1 MAQCEGVAS
10 EGTCSRRCRSVARF
24 VPCDRQPT
32 SLDVPEAYSVPKR
45 EFLNQFKESLAR
57 SEDARDCETLLTESS
72 WQSWREGHQEMDA
85 LPPPYLDFA
94 LACLASAASSKTP
107 HESDGIPILSTT
119 YFDIGIRLYILTL
132 EADNREARTME
143 SVIASALIA
152 TYGLLSADLSAW
164 SKSSAMLMYSMTIA
178 RRLDI
183 FNCRSTGVILEPTTD
198 NYDETCRW
206 YQQHFNFVPTDVL
219 HAPGDKAREVANFM
233 RVERGKTF
241 VDHHSFLLARGD
253 DGKGTKVHHSS
264 FEVEDIDTQ
273 MMTHQWLG
281 QTGWTLVW
289 GVGRHVHGSQIFD
302 YWYDS
307 SGYIIEHYA
316 DGDVV
321 NQDTETTCSPA
332 GAMAVWRPP
341 VPAVWGGKASAV
353 SG

>member
-1 MAQCEGVAS
+1 MTVNTRAALNRLSYVLYEHADMEKFKKFAGDFGLIEAGKADGLTFYRGYGKDAYVYVAAEGRRGGERRFIGGGFVAES
-10 EGTCSRRCRSVARF
+10 AHDFHLVCQIPGAKIIDASKRPGGGQLVEVLDPNGYVVQVAWEQVEREAPAHGISSCQGGQPPINGALDKIRKGKLGLILQRF
-24 VPCDRQPT
+24 VGFTEVLMAEQG
-32 SLDVPEAYSVPKR
+32 
-45 EFLNQFKESLAR
+45 QFTR
-57 SEDARDCETLLTESS
+57 MSS
-72 WQSWREGHQEMDA
+72 GPGLVHKVGHFG
-85 LPPPYLDFA
+85 Y
-94 LACLASAASSKTP
+94 
-107 HESDGIPILSTT
+107 
-119 YFDIGIRLYILTL
+119 
-132 EADNREARTME
+132 
-143 SVIASALIA
+143 
-152 TYGLLSADLSAW
+152 
-164 SKSSAMLMYSMTIA
+164 
-178 RRLDI
+178 
-183 FNCRSTGVILEPTTD
+183 TTD

-264 FEVEDIDTQ
+264 FEVEDMDTQ
-273 MMTHQWLG
+273 MMAHQWLG

-321 NQDTETTCSPA
+321 NQDTETTYSPA
-332 GAMAVWRPP
+332 GAMAVWGPP

>member
-1 MAQCEGVAS
+1 MSIGVDA
-10 EGTCSRRCRSVARF
+10 
-24 VPCDRQPT
+24 PDCD
-32 SLDVPEAYSVPKR
+32 LDFSNHMPRWRPVFSAIFRLHLYIPS
-45 EFLNQFKESLAR
+45 FQLNENFSK
-57 SEDARDCETLLTESS
+57 
-72 WQSWREGHQEMDA
+72 DA

-107 HESDGIPILSTT
+107 HESDGIPILSTP

-143 SVIASALIA
+143 SV
-152 TYGLLSADLSAW
+152 YWCHFG
-164 SKSSAMLMYSMTIA
+164 Y
-178 RRLDI
+178 
-183 FNCRSTGVILEPTTD
+183 TTD

-219 HAPGDKAREVANFM
+219 HAPGDNAREVANFM
-233 RVERGKTF
+233 HVERGKTF

-264 FEVEDIDTQ
+264 FEVEDMDTQ
-273 MMTHQWLG
+273 MMAHQWLG

-321 NQDTETTCSPA
+321 NQDTETTYSPA
-332 GAMAVWRPP
+332 GAMAVWGPP
-341 VPAVWGGKASAV
+341 VPAAWGGKASAV

>member
-1 MAQCEGVAS
+1 MSIGVDA
-10 EGTCSRRCRSVARF
+10 
-24 VPCDRQPT
+24 PDCD
-32 SLDVPEAYSVPKR
+32 LDFSNHMPRWRPVFSAIFRLHLYIPS
-45 EFLNQFKESLAR
+45 FQLNENFSK
-57 SEDARDCETLLTESS
+57 
-72 WQSWREGHQEMDA
+72 DA

-107 HESDGIPILSTT
+107 HESDGIPILSTP

-164 SKSSAMLMYSMTIA
+164 SKSSAMLMYSMTVYWCH
-178 RRLDI
+178 
-183 FNCRSTGVILEPTTD
+183 FGYTTD

-219 HAPGDKAREVANFM
+219 HAPGDNAREVANFM

-264 FEVEDIDTQ
+264 FEVEDMDTQ
-273 MMTHQWLG
+273 MMAHQWRG

-289 GVGRHVHGSQIFD
+289 GVGRHVHGSQIFY
-302 YWYDS
+302 YWDDS

-321 NQDTETTCSPA
+321 NQDTETTYSPA
-332 GAMAVWRPP
+332 GAMAVWGPP